1 MDLLEKLTMI
11 LSKKGV
17 DEEIIK
23 ESLAELGE
31 GEEPKPTEADPA
43 EEEKP
48 VEKKETQAEAQ
59 QGEEPEDKPTEKD
72 APAPTEAPAEDVV
85 PVEEANK
92 AIEGAVQEAT
102 AEKEAENEE
111 LKAHLDELSKTI
123 EAVLKRCESL
133 EEALKKAG
141 VLDGDPKDFYGV
153 DKATAPS
160 RDGDESDLGSFLAEV
175 NSRR

>member
-1 MDLLEKLTMI
+1 MDLLEKLTLI

-31 GEEPKPTEADPA
+31 GEEPKPTEADPDK
-43 EEEKP
+43 EEKP
-48 VEKKETQAEAQ
+48 VEPADTQAEA

-92 AIEGAVQEAT
+92 AIEGAVAEAT
-102 AEKEAENEE
+102 EQAQAENEA
-111 LKAHLDELSKTI
+111 LKAQVDELGKTI

>member
-1 MDLLEKLTMI
+1 MDLLEKLTLI

-43 EEEKP
+43 EEGKP
-48 VEKKETQAEAQ
+48 VEKKETQAEA

-92 AIEGAVQEAT
+92 AIEGAVAEAT
-102 AEKEAENEE
+102 EQAQAENEA
-111 LKAHLDELSKTI
+111 LKAQVDELSKTI

>member
-1 MDLLEKLTMI
+1 MDLLEKLTLI

-23 ESLAELGE
+23 QSLAELGE
-31 GEEPKPTEADPA
+31 GEEPKPTEADPD
-43 EEEKP
+43 EEGKP
-48 VEKKETQAEAQ
+48 VEPEDTQAEA

-111 LKAHLDELSKTI
+111 LKAQLGELSKTI
-123 EAVLKRCESL
+123 DAVLKRCESL

-153 DKATAPS
+153 DKTTAPS

>member
-48 VEKKETQAEAQ
+48 VEPKETQAEA

>member
-48 VEKKETQAEAQ
+48 VEPKETQAEA

-111 LKAHLDELSKTI
+111 LKAQVDELGKTI

>member
-1 MDLLEKLTMI
+1 MDLLEKLTLI

-31 GEEPKPTEADPA
+31 GEKPKPTEADPV
-43 EEEKP
+43 EEENP
-48 VEKKETQAEAQ
+48 VEPKETQAEAQ
-59 QGEEPEDKPTEKD
+59 GEKPADKPTEED
-72 APAPTEAPAEDVV
+72 APAPTDAPAEDVV

-111 LKAHLDELSKTI
+111 LKAQLGELSKTI
-123 EAVLKRCESL
+123 DAVLKRCESL

-153 DKATAPS
+153 DKPTAPS

>member
-1 MDLLEKLTMI
+1 MDLLEKLTLI

-31 GEEPKPTEADPA
+31 SEEPKPTEADPD
-43 EEEKP
+43 EEGKP
-48 VEKKETQAEAQ
+48 VEPKETQAEAQ
-59 QGEEPEDKPTEKD
+59 GEKPEDKPTEKD
-72 APAPTEAPAEDVV
+72 APAPTEAPAEGVV

-92 AIEGAVQEAT
+92 AIEGAVAEAT
-102 AEKEAENEE
+102 EQAQAENEA
-111 LKAHLDELSKTI
+111 LKAQVDELGKTI

-160 RDGDESDLGSFLAEV
+160 RDGDESDLGSFLSEV

>member
-1 MDLLEKLTMI
+1 MDLLEKLTLI

-43 EEEKP
+43 KEENP
-48 VEKKETQAEAQ
+48 VEPKETQAEAQ
-59 QGEEPEDKPTEKD
+59 GAEPEDKPTEKD

-92 AIEGAVQEAT
+92 AIEGAVAEATQEAQ
-102 AEKEAENEE
+102 AENDA
-111 LKAHLDELSKTI
+111 LKAQVDELGKTI

-160 RDGDESDLGSFLAEV
+160 RDGDESDLGSFLSEV